1 MVDTENLRTASL
13 YINNQLLSRGLLR
26 DGQTVDF
33 ANVGNGGEE
42 SAATRARIISIVN
55 DLILRRDRDAEHRES
70 LSTAMR
76 NLRAENLKHTAD
88 ITRLT
93 EKNAEEKRKADI
105 AAASEAAMKTQLKSA
120 ESNVRGL
127 KEEISRTKSLVAQTR
142 TACATEVRRRD
153 RQIDTL
159 KKQLTEAGRS
169 RGTRANPAI
178 TTITVTGDVGR
189 EKGSAAGSSSVAAD
203 DYDLRSETNAFLAN
217 LAQNL
222 SEENETIL
230 NMMQRAMKQLRE
242 MSGYQGDDERR
253 DAQVIRRS
261 NCEELDAELDSVV
274 EHMRN
279 ILTNPS
285 FVPIEEVVVRE
296 EEIAR
301 LKSGWVKMET
311 RWKEAVH
318 LIDSWRRKMAASG
331 KPLCDEEL
339 QMSLRLSPVRVHD
352 VDETKQA
359 FELGLE
365 AVAEEDEE
373 FAASLRS
380 PCPPSNEDL
389 DLVPEPSFDA
399 NEESGDIEYEDD
411 DAPADYGVAADD
423 DDNADAPSYDRP
435 ASPDSPPMPEPP
447 RLSPLKNSASAG
459 NRGSAQ
465 EGRVRSRPGDFSTI
479 AEEKTKELEAEARSM
494 RSLPVRPKGL
504 TAQMRVASNT
514 AQKPSAGLR
523 SSSRSSLDDALLPKP
538 QEKEAEASQEP
549 KAAPLSMEKSKQE
562 APKQEMQAEKPSSAK
577 RAAAA
582 AKSDARSTP
591 KRIATK
597 PSLPR
602 NANPPPQQSPL
613 TMSTIAAKLAASEKE
628 ADAARVRAKL
638 RAARGTGPS
647 TRGGVK
653 RPAIANDAETK
664 EAEPAPVP
672 PSAEDVDPVKHDP
685 AQPQQEEE
693 QQQQQPKPEK
703 RKRERTSSKV
713 TSRRRSTLS
722 PWELETLMAGT
733 AQ

>member
-1 MVDTENLRTASL
+1 M
-13 YINNQLLSRGLLR
+13 
-26 DGQTVDF
+26 
-33 ANVGNGGEE
+33 
-42 SAATRARIISIVN
+42 
-55 DLILRRDRDAEHRES
+55 
-70 LSTAMR
+70 AMR

-93 EKNAEEKRKADI
+93 ERNTEEKRKADI
-105 AAASEAAMKTQLKSA
+105 AAASEAALKTQLKSA

-127 KEEISRTKSLVAQTR
+127 KEELSRTKSLVAQAR
-142 TACATEVRRRD
+142 TACTTEVRRRD

-178 TTITVTGDVGR
+178 TTITVTGEVGR

-203 DYDLRSETNAFLAN
+203 DYDLRSETNAFLAS

-242 MSGYQGDDERR
+242 MSGYQGEDERR

-261 NCEELDAELDSVV
+261 NCEELDAELDAVV

-339 QMSLRLSPVRVHD
+339 QMSLRLSPVRGND
-352 VDETKQA
+352 AEETKQA
-359 FELGLE
+359 FGTNLE

-373 FAASLRS
+373 PVASLHS
-380 PCPPSNEDL
+380 PCPPGREDL
-389 DLVPEPSFDA
+389 DLAPESSFDA
-399 NEESGDIEYEDD
+399 NEESGDDVEHEDD
-411 DAPADYGVAADD
+411 GAPADYVVANDEEEEAEES
-423 DDNADAPSYDRP
+423 NDALLHNRP
-435 ASPDSPPMPEPP
+435 LSPDSPPMPEPP

-459 NRGSAQ
+459 NRGSSQ
-465 EGRVRSRPGDFSTI
+465 EARVRSRPGDCTTI
-479 AEEKTKELEAEARSM
+479 VEEKTKEVEAEARSM
-494 RSLPVRPKGL
+494 RSMPVRLKGL
-504 TAQMRVASNT
+504 TAQMRAASIT
-514 AQKPSAGLR
+514 SQKSSAGLR
-523 SSSRSSLDDALLPKP
+523 SSSRSSLDDALLLNTD
-538 QEKEAEASQEP
+538 EKEAEATQRSKRGEP
-549 KAAPLSMEKSKQE
+549 SPTERPKQE
-562 APKQEMQAEKPSSAK
+562 APPRETQAEKAPSTK
-577 RAAAA
+577 RVAAA
-582 AKSDARSTP
+582 AKPDAHSTP
-591 KRIATK
+591 KRTAAASK

-602 NANPPPQQSPL
+602 HVNLAPAPPPPQQQSPL

-647 TRGGVK
+647 AAARGGVK
-653 RPAIANDAETK
+653 RPAFTAGEEAAAAK
-664 EAEPAPVP
+664 EDAEPATAPAP
-672 PSAEDVDPVKHDP
+672 TSAEDVDPVKHDV
-685 AQPQQEEE
+685 AQPQQE
-693 QQQQQPKPEK
+693 QQSRDQAKPEK
-703 RKRERTSSKV
+703 RKRERRPSSKA

>member
-26 DGQTVDF
+26 DGQTIDF
-33 ANVGNGGEE
+33 ANLGNGEEE
-42 SAATRARIISIVN
+42 SAATRARIISVVN

-70 LSTAMR
+70 LSMAMR
-76 NLRAENLKHTAD
+76 NLRAENLRHTAD
-88 ITRLT
+88 MTRLT

-105 AAASEAAMKTQLKSA
+105 ASASEAAMKTQLKSA
-120 ESNVRGL
+120 EASVRGL
-127 KEEISRTKSLVAQTR
+127 KEEISRTKALVAQTR

-169 RGTRANPAI
+169 RGARANPAI

-189 EKGSAAGSSSVAAD
+189 ESSSTARSNSVAAD

-222 SEENETIL
+222 SAENETIL
-230 NMMQRAMKQLRE
+230 NAMQRAMKQLRE
-242 MSGYQGDDERR
+242 MSGYQGDEERR
-253 DAQVIRRS
+253 DAQVVRRS
-261 NCEELDAELDSVV
+261 NCEELEAELDSVI

-311 RWKEAVH
+311 RWKDAVL
-318 LIDSWRRKMAASG
+318 LIDSWRKKMAASG
-331 KPLCDEEL
+331 KPVCDEEL
-339 QMSLRLSPVRVHD
+339 QMSLRLSPMRVQD
-352 VDETKQA
+352 AEATKMA
-359 FELGLE
+359 FEIGLE

-380 PCPPSNEDL
+380 PCPPSHEDL
-389 DLVPEPSFDA
+389 NLVPEPSFDA
-399 NEESGDIEYEDD
+399 NDESDEGVDYEYDEAPVDYAAEEDG
-411 DAPADYGVAADD
+411 AH
-423 DDNADAPSYDRP
+423 APSYERP

-459 NRGSAQ
+459 NRGSSQ
-465 EGRVRSRPGDFSTI
+465 EGRIRSRPGDFTTI
-479 AEEKTKELEAEARSM
+479 VEEKTKEVEAEAKSM

-504 TAQMRVASNT
+504 TTQRRAPSSTASK
-514 AQKPSAGLR
+514 ASDGLR
-523 SSSRSSLDDALLPKP
+523 SSSRSSLDDALLPK
-538 QEKEAEASQEP
+538 ATEASEEP
-549 KAAPLSMEKSKQE
+549 QQE
-562 APKQEMQAEKPSSAK
+562 APKGEKSGLKVHQQEIQ
-577 RAAAA
+577 AA
-582 AKSDARSTP
+582 AKAPQSKRTTTAKSSDVRSTP
-591 KRIATK
+591 KQTASK

-602 NANPPPQQSPL
+602 NASPAPQQSPL

-638 RAARGTGPS
+638 RAARATEVT

-653 RPAIANDAETK
+653 RPPVASQAAQTRAETGT
-664 EAEPAPVP
+664 APP
-672 PSAEDVDPVKHDP
+672 PVSAEDVDPVKHDP
-685 AQPQQEEE
+685 AQPPPQE
-693 QQQQQPKPEK
+693 QQQQEQAKPGK
-703 RKRERTSSKV
+703 RKRDRTSSKV
-713 TSRRRSTLS
+713 TSSRRRSTLS